1 MHCKVSSWKRQSK
14 KKISDNN
21 YEENHKLKKP
31 FRSAYYL
38 LPIVII
44 ALFVLELTT
53 TNINNDHNY
62 YEVFGATNT
71 SSLIAIE
78 PTLLSISKGED
89 TFSAVGTINSL
100 LITMPETG
108 FNISNAFKVI
118 VSGDWTLNVHNG
130 NVTYFSANLLASA
143 MDAIQPHTH
152 QITNFK
158 PDNAAVTQLTP
169 DNSLSLNGTVDVK
182 VNGMTIWKN
191 VHSSILISKAN
202 VMSISLDDKETG
214 GHFGKQPIFGLVTR
228 LMVY

>member
-1 MHCKVSSWKRQSK
+1 MNR
-14 KKISDNN
+14 
-21 YEENHKLKKP
+21 P
-31 FRSAYYL
+31 FHSAYL
-38 LPIVII
+38 SDLCRVMIT
-44 ALFVLELTT
+44 LFVLELVTI
-53 TNINNDHNY
+53 INNGHNY
-62 YEVFGATNT
+62 YEAFAARNT
-71 SSLIAIE
+71 SSLTTTE
-78 PTLLSISKGED
+78 PTISSISKGED

-100 LITMPETG
+100 IITVPETG

-130 NVTYFSANLLASA
+130 NVTYFSANLLASP

-158 PDNAAVTQLTP
+158 PENACIQLTP
-169 DNSLSLNGTVDVK
+169 DTSLSLNGTVDVK
-182 VNGMTIWKN
+182 VNGLTMWKN

-202 VMSISLDDKETG
+202 IMSISLDDEETN

>member
-1 MHCKVSSWKRQSK
+1 MNIAFH
-14 KKISDNN
+14 
-21 YEENHKLKKP
+21 
-31 FRSAYYL
+31 SAYSSPL
-38 LPIVII
+38 CIVTIT
-44 ALFVLELTT
+44 LFVLEVT
-53 TNINNDHNY
+53 TNINNGHSY
-62 YEVFGATNT
+62 YEAFAITNA
-71 SSLIAIE
+71 SSLTAIE
-78 PTLLSISKGED
+78 PTLRSISKSED

-100 LITMPETG
+100 VITVPETG

-130 NVTYFSANLLASA
+130 NITYFSANLLASP
-143 MDAIQPHTH
+143 MDSIQPHTH

-158 PDNAAVTQLTP
+158 SDNAAVTQLTP

-182 VNGMTIWKN
+182 VNGITMWKN

-202 VMSISLDDKETG
+202 IMSITLDDKETY